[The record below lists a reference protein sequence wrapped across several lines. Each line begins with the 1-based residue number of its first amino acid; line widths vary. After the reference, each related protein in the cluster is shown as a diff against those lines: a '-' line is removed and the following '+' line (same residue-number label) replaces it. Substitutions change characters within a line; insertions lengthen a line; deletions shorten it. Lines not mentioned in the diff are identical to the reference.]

1 MEQKD
6 HGRAQAEEFFEIL
19 SGERAD
25 LEDPEDQ
32 VDESRYDRKPHEH
45 APFLDQRRQHEI
57 VRGLGQISE
66 LGLGSLP
73 VAFSEPAAGAYR
85 DLGLNDAVIN
95 GQGVLLRIENPHD
108 SFPLIIFEHQLP
120 SDGAQHGKEQK
131 GQEHPPA
138 GQSGREE
145 KSEPYAEKHRCG
157 AHVRLEKSEPGRQR
171 EEEEGYEY
179 SAPAGDRK
187 MALAE
192 KLGVNQDERYLR
204 EFHRLEGEG
213 PEHDPTP
220 GVPNDRRS
228 EVSHGE
234 KQDRQAVNAPDHRAV
249 IEESPPV
256 QARESENQADAQPC
270 PQKLLVEKSA
280 GNARQHREAGDQD
293 QGNRSK

>member
-6 HGRAQAEEFFEIL
+6 HGRARAEEFFEIL

-145 KSEPYAEKHRCG
+145 
-157 AHVRLEKSEPGRQR
+157 
-171 EEEEGYEY
+171 EEGYEY

-280 GNARQHREAGDQD
+280 GNARQHRKAGDQD
-293 QGNRSK
+293 QGDRSE